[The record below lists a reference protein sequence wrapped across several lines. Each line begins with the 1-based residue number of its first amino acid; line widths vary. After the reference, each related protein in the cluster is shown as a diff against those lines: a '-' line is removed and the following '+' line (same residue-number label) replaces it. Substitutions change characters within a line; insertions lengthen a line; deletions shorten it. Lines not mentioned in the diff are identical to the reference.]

1 MNFATRN
8 TIPWRLDCELEGE
21 DRAFGLKQ
29 FGLSMEQDKTI
40 SDTLTVNVMIAYI
53 LIGFSTFLVCCMSG
67 TGMLCHPAGSQACM
81 PLGVSVAVRILVII
95 VASMQLH
102 TLNKIGKVTARNID
116 KLESNRQYS
125 NVDCSDEFSR
135 VDVGPAIDQM
145 EESNALLGGAY
156 ALTIAAYL
164 WIVLELFLWKCYC
177 KGKLYPEIQVNH
189 SDDDDDDFHGF
200 HHELE
205 RLSTNNDDDDF

>member
-1 MNFATRN
+1 
-8 TIPWRLDCELEGE
+8 
-21 DRAFGLKQ
+21 
-29 FGLSMEQDKTI
+29 
-40 SDTLTVNVMIAYI
+40 
-53 LIGFSTFLVCCMSG
+53 
-67 TGMLCHPAGSQACM
+67 MLCHPAGNQACV
-81 PLGVSVAVRILVII
+81 PLLTSVLVRLLVII
-95 VASMQLH
+95 MASIQLH
-102 TLNKIGKVTARNID
+102 TLKKIGKVTARNID
-116 KLESNRQYS
+116 KLESNS

-177 KGKLYPEIQVNH
+177 KGKLVPELPVNH